1 MKQFW
6 RKLNKSGFSL
16 VEVIVTIAIVVVLIA
31 PIMQNFIQSIK
42 VNAKSQRLQDATALA
57 QAVAESFKVC
67 TLDELVSAYG
77 SYTEDSDGAIY
88 FNYIGDRT
96 TEIDGTTYNYFLG
109 AADEMFFVSV
119 KLDPNLYTT
128 ANSYVIPDVNDL
140 YATTAEH
147 APIVIKNEINSYDS
161 VAYLNLGLG
170 TDSSDIVKTTDV
182 SITATEYAN
191 SSNENIY
198 QVSVTLT
205 VTYEYNGLTYTPV
218 DGKTIQSY
226 FVEEDDEMPL
236 VYVCYTGFDTEST
249 DKMYQETSS
258 TGVTTSY
265 YASDDVLNIN
275 YDYNDL
281 SGVGEER
288 ELALYVANQVLETES
303 SAEDSPKYM
312 VLDTNKVSLPTSAY
326 VTTYTNIYD
335 YRNYTGTLALLG
347 SGSISSGGTT
357 IDVLYDMTVTVW
369 YKDPTGEAFTTFKDA
384 SKENS

>member
-1 MKQFW
+1 MRHFR

-57 QAVAESFKVC
+57 QAVAESFKAC

-96 TEIDGTTYNYFLG
+96 TEIDGITYNYFLG

-119 KLDPNLYTT
+119 KLDPNSYTT

-182 SITATEYAN
+182 SITATEYAD
-191 SSNENIY
+191 SSNENVY

-288 ELALYVANQVLETES
+288 ELTLYVANQVLETES
-303 SAEDSPKYM
+303 STENSPEYM
-312 VLDTNKVSLPTSAY
+312 ALDTYNVSLPTSAY

-335 YRNYTGTLALLG
+335 YRNYTGTLTLLG

-357 IDVLYDMTVTVW
+357 IDALYDMTVTVW

>member
-96 TEIDGTTYNYFLG
+96 TEIGGTTYNYFLG

-119 KLDPNLYTT
+119 KLDPASYAT

-191 SSNENIY
+191 SSNENVY

-288 ELALYVANQVLETES
+288 ELTLYVANQVLETES
-303 SAEDSPKYM
+303 STEDSPEYM
-312 VLDTNKVSLPTSAY
+312 ALDTNNVSLPTSAY

-335 YRNYTGTLALLG
+335 YRNYTGTLTLLG

-357 IDVLYDMTVTVW
+357 LDVLYDMTVTVW